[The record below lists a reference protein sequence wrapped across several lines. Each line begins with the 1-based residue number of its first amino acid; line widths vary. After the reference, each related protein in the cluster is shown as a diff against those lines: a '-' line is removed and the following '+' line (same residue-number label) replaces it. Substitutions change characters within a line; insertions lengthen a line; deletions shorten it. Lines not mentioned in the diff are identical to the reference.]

1 MAVPL
6 SSTAISL
13 TWMPPPLSSQ
23 NGIIREYT
31 ININELE
38 TGNVFQHVSTTTSIT
53 VTTLHPYYSY
63 SCTVSAYTVAMGP
76 YTEAVTAMTLEDSKP
91 TYLLLHL
98 KCMHSNVYTASFLVP
113 SGYPQN
119 FQANATTSQSATL
132 TWNLPFLQE
141 QNGIITGYV
150 IEISE
155 LGIGETSQLSTAF
168 LNRTI
173 NDLFP
178 FTTYQLRIAASTDIG
193 TGPFSPAF
201 TITTLEDGQMSY
213 YLYMKLVNE
222 FICVIKHSLQ
232 YLLVHHKMQLEL
244 HQIHG

>member
-31 ININELE
+31 INITELE
-38 TGNVFQHVSTTTSIT
+38 TGEVFQHVSTTTSIT
-53 VTTLHPYYSY
+53 VTILHPYYSY
-63 SCTVSAYTVAMGP
+63 SCTVSAFTVAMGP
-76 YTEAVTAMTLEDSKP
+76 YTEAVTVVTLEDSKP
-91 TYLLLHL
+91 TTLLLHL
-98 KCMHSNVYTASFLVP
+98 IKSACTVMYIRLIFVLVP
-113 SGYPQN
+113 SGYPRN
-119 FQANATTSQSATL
+119 FQATVATSRSAVL
-132 TWNLPFLQE
+132 RWDPPFLQE

-150 IEISE
+150 IEINA
-155 LGIGETSQLSTAF
+155 LGIGETSQLSTVF

-173 NDLFP
+173 DDLFP
-178 FTTYQLRIAASTDIG
+178 FTTYQLRIAASTSIG

-213 YLYMKLVNE
+213 IFTCNL
-222 FICVIKHSLQ
+222 
-232 YLLVHHKMQLEL
+232 
-244 HQIHG
+244 